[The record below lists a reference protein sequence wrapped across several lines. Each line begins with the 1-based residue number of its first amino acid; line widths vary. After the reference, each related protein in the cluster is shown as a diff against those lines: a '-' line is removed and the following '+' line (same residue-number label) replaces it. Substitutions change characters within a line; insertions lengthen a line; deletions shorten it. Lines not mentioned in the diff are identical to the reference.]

1 MQLLFPLILFGGM
14 YAFMIRPQRRRL
26 AEQRALLASVAVGDR
41 VMTTSGLYG
50 VVVSETEEVLV
61 LGVAPGVDLHVAR
74 GAVSRKVAD
83 DAPGAPAV
91 EDLVGVEADS
101 IHTDSSH
108 TDSSEAEGTDQ
119 QGLPPADRPDTSG
132 EAA

>member
-1 MQLLFPLILFGGM
+1 MQFIPLILMGSLL
-14 YAFMIRPQRRRL
+14 YLFMIRPQRRRL
-26 AEQRALLASVAVGDR
+26 ADQRALLASVTIGDR

-50 VVVSETEEVLV
+50 VVVSENDDVLV
-61 LGVAPGVDLHVAR
+61 LGVAPGVDLHLARGSVAR
-74 GAVSRKVAD
+74 KLAD

-101 IHTDSSH
+101 PEALGAGSTVDEATPESDSS
-108 TDSSEAEGTDQ
+108 DNPG
-119 QGLPPADRPDTSG
+119 TSG

>member
-50 VVVSETEEVLV
+50 VVVSETDEVLV

-101 IHTDSSH
+101 I
-108 TDSSEAEGTDQ
+108 EAEGTDADGIDADPR
-119 QGLPPADRPDTSG
+119 GLPADHPDTSG